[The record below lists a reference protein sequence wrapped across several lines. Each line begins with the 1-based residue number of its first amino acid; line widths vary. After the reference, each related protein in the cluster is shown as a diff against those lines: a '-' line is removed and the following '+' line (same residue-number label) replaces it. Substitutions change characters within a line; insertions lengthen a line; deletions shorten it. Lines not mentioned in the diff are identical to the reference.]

1 MKSKKNSFLCLFL
14 LLLVLVMLP
23 AVFSLSITS
32 DKGQYLKGEEMKIS
46 GECVVNDFL
55 DISGE
60 SSQGMVFSQNIVCS
74 LSGNFELKREI
85 DFLDPSGEWFLK
97 VASSKTETKT
107 RILINQGLE
116 SSYYLITFLSPAPG
130 KYKRTSDLG
139 VTVKVTDSGRVI
151 SDANVVT
158 WLFDGLRTE
167 LENKGNGVYSLD
179 GEIPFDAVL
188 GMRNLTIIAKSVQG
202 NNNYGGENSIVLE
215 IEKSIIE
222 IDVLEPSART
232 FDITNTVSFEIVP
245 YYFNNKTLE
254 SQSFGPTI
262 VLQRGDR
269 LLDFVLDEDGKYFL
283 TYQPEQA
290 DLGNRS
296 FVITASDEA
305 DNSGTRTINITFTC
319 SPLCLV
325 QSYGVYVLVVLV
337 IILSFFALFYSRI
350 KLHIDL
356 TNVRSEKKKSVRLIR
371 ELQKEYFSKGVMS
384 AVSYKRALA
393 EYKAKIVEF
402 EQKEKQLT
410 KSKENM

>member
-1 MKSKKNSFLCLFL
+1 MKSRKNSFLCLFL
-14 LLLVLVMLP
+14 LLLVVVMLP

-60 SSQGMVFSQNIVCS
+60 SNQGMVFSQKVVCS

-85 DFLDPSGEWFLK
+85 DFIDPAGEWFLK

-116 SSYYLITFLSPAPG
+116 SSYYLITFLSPTPG

-139 VTVKVTDSGRVI
+139 IVVKVTDSGRVV

-158 WLFDGLRTE
+158 WLFDGLRAE

-179 GEIPFDAVL
+179 SEIPFDAVL
-188 GMRNLTIIAKSVQG
+188 GTRDLTIVAKSMQG
-202 NNNYGGENSIVLE
+202 SNTYGGENSIVLE

-232 FDITNTVSFEIVP
+232 FDITNTVSFEVVP
-245 YYFNNKTLE
+245 YYFNNKTIE

-269 LLDFVLDEDGKYFL
+269 LLDFVLDESGKYSL

-325 QSYGVYVLVVLV
+325 QTYGVYVLVVLV

-402 EQKEKQLT
+402 EQKEKQLV